1 MKVECKVLD
10 SGLTVITD
18 QMEVESTSIG
28 VWIDAGSA
36 KEELNECGIAHMLEH
51 MAFKGT
57 TNRNAEEIAREIEDV
72 GGDINAYT
80 SKEVTAYYLK
90 VLHEN
95 SDLGIDIL
103 SDIIKN
109 STLPED
115 EIERERGVII
125 SEIGQSFDSPDD
137 RVFENFTETAFHN
150 QSLGRPILGTKKTVN
165 NFQRSDLQSFF
176 SSHYGLKNMVVVAS
190 GNIEPDWFMGVVE
203 DKFSEI
209 KHKVKSSNIEAKWKA
224 GFIGEDRD
232 LEQTQLVFGIEGFN
246 NIDLDRYSLR
256 ALAIILGGGMS
267 SRLFQEL
274 REKRGLCYS
283 IFSFT
288 QMQSSSGVLGFYA
301 GTSLN
306 DGNELLDA
314 SLNEW
319 KKLKG
324 SITKEEVS
332 RAKAQMRSGFIMGQE
347 STGSRAEYLAKTM
360 LNFGKLVSTDHI
372 LKEIE
377 NISIKSIEAVI
388 ERIFSSTQPV
398 LSIIGPDASSY
409 KNFNIKAL
417 LN

>member
-301 GTSLN
+301 GTSPN

-347 STGSRAEYLAKTM
+347 NTGSRAEYLAKTM

>member
-1 MKVECKVLD
+1 MNVKYKVFD
-10 SGLTVITD
+10 SGLTVIAD
-18 QMEVESTSIG
+18 KMDVQSSSIG
-28 VWIDAGSA
+28 VWINAGSA

-137 RVFENFTETAFHN
+137 RVFENFTETVFQN
-150 QSLGRPILGTKKTVN
+150 QSLGRPILGTKETVN
-165 NFQRSDLQSFF
+165 NFQRSDLESFF

-190 GNIEPDWFMGVVE
+190 GNIEPDWFMDAVE
-203 DKFSEI
+203 DKFSDIKHEI
-209 KHKVKSSNIEAKWKA
+209 KSGNVEAKWKA

-232 LEQTQLVFGIEGFN
+232 LEQTQLVFGIEGLN

-288 QMQSSSGVLGFYA
+288 QMQSSSGVFGFYA
-301 GTSLN
+301 GTSPKDAN
-306 DGNELLDA
+306 KLLEA
-314 SLNEW
+314 SLCEW
-319 KKLKG
+319 NKLKG

-360 LNFGKLVSTDHI
+360 LNFRKLVSTDQV

-377 NISIKSIEAVI
+377 NISINSIEAVI
-388 ERIFSSTQPV
+388 ERIFLSTQPV

-409 KNFNIKAL
+409 KNFNIKSSL
-417 LN
+417 S

>member
-18 QMEVESTSIG
+18 QMEVKSTSIG

-137 RVFENFTETAFHN
+137 RVFENFTETVFQN
-150 QSLGRPILGTKKTVN
+150 QSLGRPILGTKETVN
-165 NFQRSDLQSFF
+165 NFQRSDLESFF

-190 GNIEPDWFMGVVE
+190 GNIEPDWFMDVVE
-203 DKFSEI
+203 DKFSDI
-209 KHKVKSSNIEAKWKA
+209 KHEVKSGNVEAKWKA

-232 LEQTQLVFGIEGFN
+232 LEQTQLVFGIEGLN

-288 QMQSSSGVLGFYA
+288 QMQSSSGVYGFYA
-301 GTSLN
+301 GTSPK
-306 DGNELLDA
+306 DGNQLLEA
-314 SLNEW
+314 SLSEW
-319 KKLKG
+319 NKLKG

-360 LNFGKLVSTDHI
+360 LNFRKLVSTDQV

-377 NISIKSIEAVI
+377 NISINSIEAVI
-388 ERIFSSTQPV
+388 ERIFLSTQPV

-409 KNFNIKAL
+409 KNFNIKSSL
-417 LN
+417 S

>member
-18 QMEVESTSIG
+18 QMEVKSTSIG

-137 RVFENFTETAFHN
+137 RVFENFTETVFQN
-150 QSLGRPILGTKKTVN
+150 QSLGRPILGTKETVN
-165 NFQRSDLQSFF
+165 NFQRSDLESFF

-190 GNIEPDWFMGVVE
+190 GNIESDWFMDVVE
-203 DKFSEI
+203 DKFSDI
-209 KHKVKSSNIEAKWKA
+209 KHKVKSGNVEAKWKA

-232 LEQTQLVFGIEGFN
+232 LEQTQLVFGIEGLN

-288 QMQSSSGVLGFYA
+288 QMQSSTGVFGFYA
-301 GTSLN
+301 GTSPK
-306 DGNELLDA
+306 DATQLLEA
-314 SLNEW
+314 SLSEW
-319 KKLKG
+319 NKLKG

-360 LNFGKLVSTDHI
+360 LNFRKLVSTDQV

-377 NISIKSIEAVI
+377 NISINSIEAVI
-388 ERIFSSTQPV
+388 ERIFLSTQPV
-398 LSIIGPDASSY
+398 LSIIGSDASSY
-409 KNFNIKAL
+409 KDFNIKSSL
-417 LN
+417 S

>member
-18 QMEVESTSIG
+18 QMEVKSTSIG

-137 RVFENFTETAFHN
+137 RVFENFTETVFQN
-150 QSLGRPILGTKKTVN
+150 QSLGRPILGTKETVN
-165 NFQRSDLQSFF
+165 NFQRSDLESFF

-190 GNIEPDWFMGVVE
+190 GNIEPDWFMDIVE
-203 DKFSEI
+203 DKFSDI
-209 KHKVKSSNIEAKWKA
+209 KHKVKSGNVEAKWKP

-232 LEQTQLVFGIEGFN
+232 LEQTQLVFGIEGLN

-288 QMQSSSGVLGFYA
+288 QMQSSSGVFGFYA
-301 GTSLN
+301 GTSPK
-306 DGNELLDA
+306 DGKQLLEA
-314 SLNEW
+314 SLSEW
-319 KKLKG
+319 NKLKS

-360 LNFGKLVSTDHI
+360 LNFRKLVSTDQV

-377 NISIKSIEAVI
+377 NISINSIEAVI
-388 ERIFSSTQPV
+388 ERISLSTQPV

-409 KNFNIKAL
+409 KDFNIKSSL
-417 LN
+417 S

>member
-137 RVFENFTETAFHN
+137 RVFENFTKTAFHN

-190 GNIEPDWFMGVVE
+190 GNIEPDWFMSVVE

-224 GFIGEDRD
+224 GFISEDRD

-301 GTSLN
+301 GTSPN

-360 LNFGKLVSTDHI
+360 LNFGKLVSTDQI
-372 LKEIE
+372 LKEIA
-377 NISIKSIEAVI
+377 NISIKSVEEVI

-398 LSIIGPDASSY
+398 LSIIGPDASTY
-409 KNFNIKAL
+409 KNFNIKAS

>member
-209 KHKVKSSNIEAKWKA
+209 KHKVKSSNIEAKWNE

-232 LEQTQLVFGIEGFN
+232 LEQIQLVFGIEGLN

>member
-18 QMEVESTSIG
+18 QMEVKSTSIG

-137 RVFENFTETAFHN
+137 RVFENFTETVFQN
-150 QSLGRPILGTKKTVN
+150 QSLGRPILGTKETVN
-165 NFQRSDLQSFF
+165 NFQRSDLESFF

-190 GNIEPDWFMGVVE
+190 GNIEPDWFMDVVE
-203 DKFSEI
+203 DKFSDI
-209 KHKVKSSNIEAKWKA
+209 KHKVKSGNVEAKWKA

-232 LEQTQLVFGIEGFN
+232 LEQTQLVFGIEGLN

-288 QMQSSSGVLGFYA
+288 QMQSSTGAFGFYA
-301 GTSLN
+301 GTSPKDAN
-306 DGNELLDA
+306 QLLEA
-314 SLNEW
+314 SLSEW
-319 KKLKG
+319 NKLKG

-360 LNFGKLVSTDHI
+360 LNFRKLVSTDQV

-377 NISIKSIEAVI
+377 NISINSIEAVI

-409 KNFNIKAL
+409 KDFNIKSSIS
-417 LN
+417 

>member
-18 QMEVESTSIG
+18 QMEVKSTSIG

-137 RVFENFTETAFHN
+137 RVFENFTETVFQN
-150 QSLGRPILGTKKTVN
+150 QSLGRPILGTKETVN
-165 NFQRSDLQSFF
+165 NFQRSDLESFF

-190 GNIEPDWFMGVVE
+190 GNIEPDWFMDVVE
-203 DKFSEI
+203 DKFSDI
-209 KHKVKSSNIEAKWKA
+209 KHEVKSCNVEAKWKA

-232 LEQTQLVFGIEGFN
+232 LEQTQLVFGIEGLN

-288 QMQSSSGVLGFYA
+288 QMQSSSGVFGFYA
-301 GTSLN
+301 GTSPKDSN
-306 DGNELLDA
+306 QLLEA
-314 SLNEW
+314 SLCEW
-319 KKLKG
+319 NKLKG

-360 LNFGKLVSTDHI
+360 LNFRKLVSTDQV

-377 NISIKSIEAVI
+377 NISINSIEAVI
-388 ERIFSSTQPV
+388 ERIFLSTQPV

-409 KNFNIKAL
+409 KNFNIKASL
-417 LN
+417 K

>member
-18 QMEVESTSIG
+18 QMEVKSTSIG

-137 RVFENFTETAFHN
+137 RVFENFTETVFQN
-150 QSLGRPILGTKKTVN
+150 QSLGRPILGTKETVN
-165 NFQRSDLQSFF
+165 NFQRSDLESFF

-190 GNIEPDWFMGVVE
+190 GNIEPDWFMDVVE
-203 DKFSEI
+203 DKFSDI
-209 KHKVKSSNIEAKWKA
+209 KYEVKSGNVEAKWKA

-232 LEQTQLVFGIEGFN
+232 LEQTQLVFGIEGLN

-288 QMQSSSGVLGFYA
+288 QMQSSSGVFGFYA
-301 GTSLN
+301 GTSPKDAN
-306 DGNELLDA
+306 KLLEA
-314 SLNEW
+314 SLCEW
-319 KKLKG
+319 NKLKG

-360 LNFGKLVSTDHI
+360 LNFRKLVSTDQV

-377 NISIKSIEAVI
+377 NISINSIEAVI
-388 ERIFSSTQPV
+388 ERIFLSTQPV

-409 KNFNIKAL
+409 KNFNIKSSL
-417 LN
+417 S

>member
-18 QMEVESTSIG
+18 QMEVKSTSIG

-137 RVFENFTETAFHN
+137 RVFENFTETVFQN
-150 QSLGRPILGTKKTVN
+150 QSLGRPILGTKETVN
-165 NFQRSDLQSFF
+165 NFQRSDLESFF

-190 GNIEPDWFMGVVE
+190 GNIEPDWFMDVVE
-203 DKFSEI
+203 DKFSDI
-209 KHKVKSSNIEAKWKA
+209 KHKVKSGNVEAKWKA

-232 LEQTQLVFGIEGFN
+232 LEQTQLVFGIEGLN

-288 QMQSSSGVLGFYA
+288 QMQSSSGVFGFYA
-301 GTSLN
+301 GTAPK
-306 DGNELLDA
+306 DGNQLLEA
-314 SLNEW
+314 SLSEW
-319 KKLKG
+319 NKLKG

-360 LNFGKLVSTDHI
+360 LNFRKLVSTDQV

-377 NISIKSIEAVI
+377 NISINSIEAVI
-388 ERIFSSTQPV
+388 ERIFLSTQPV

-409 KNFNIKAL
+409 KDFNIKSSL
-417 LN
+417 S

>member
-18 QMEVESTSIG
+18 QMEVETTSIG

-176 SSHYGLKNMVVVAS
+176 ISHYGLKNMVVVAS
-190 GNIEPDWFMGVVE
+190 GNIEPDWFMGIVE

-232 LEQTQLVFGIEGFN
+232 LEQTQLVFGIEGLN

-301 GTSLN
+301 GTSPN

-360 LNFGKLVSTDHI
+360 LNFGKLVSQDQI

-377 NISIKSIEAVI
+377 NISIKSVEEVI
-388 ERIFSSTQPV
+388 ERIFSSMQPV

-409 KNFNIKAL
+409 KNFNIKAS

>member
-18 QMEVESTSIG
+18 QMEVDSTSIG

-190 GNIEPDWFMGVVE
+190 GNIEPDWFMSVVE

-209 KHKVKSSNIEAKWKA
+209 KHKVKSSNIEAKWKG

-301 GTSLN
+301 GTSPN

-347 STGSRAEYLAKTM
+347 NTGSRAEYLAKTM

-377 NISIKSIEAVI
+377 NISIKSVEEVI

>member
-1 MKVECKVLD
+1 MRVECKVLD

-18 QMEVESTSIG
+18 QMEVKSTSIG

-109 STLPED
+109 SILPED

-137 RVFENFTETAFHN
+137 RVFENFTETVFQN
-150 QSLGRPILGTKKTVN
+150 QSLGRPILGTKETVN
-165 NFQRSDLQSFF
+165 NFQRSDLESFF

-190 GNIEPDWFMGVVE
+190 GNIEPDWFMDVVE
-203 DKFSEI
+203 DKFSDI
-209 KHKVKSSNIEAKWKA
+209 KHEVKSGNVEAKWKA

-232 LEQTQLVFGIEGFN
+232 LEQTQLVFGIEGLN

-288 QMQSSSGVLGFYA
+288 QMQSSSGVFGFYA
-301 GTSLN
+301 GTSPKDAN
-306 DGNELLDA
+306 KLLEA
-314 SLNEW
+314 SLCEW
-319 KKLKG
+319 NKLKG

-332 RAKAQMRSGFIMGQE
+332 RAKAQMRSGFIMRQE

-360 LNFGKLVSTDHI
+360 LNFRKLVSTDQV

-377 NISIKSIEAVI
+377 NISINSIEAVI
-388 ERIFSSTQPV
+388 ERIFLSTQPV

-409 KNFNIKAL
+409 KNFNIKSSL
-417 LN
+417 S

>member
-18 QMEVESTSIG
+18 QMEVKSTSIG

-137 RVFENFTETAFHN
+137 RVFENFTETVFQN
-150 QSLGRPILGTKKTVN
+150 QSLGRPILGTKETVN
-165 NFQRSDLQSFF
+165 NFQRSDLESFF

-190 GNIEPDWFMGVVE
+190 GNIEPDWFMDVVE
-203 DKFSEI
+203 DKFSDI
-209 KHKVKSSNIEAKWKA
+209 KHKVKSGNVEAKWKA

-232 LEQTQLVFGIEGFN
+232 LEQTQLVFGIEGLN

-288 QMQSSSGVLGFYA
+288 QMQSSTGVFGFYA
-301 GTSLN
+301 GTSPKDAN
-306 DGNELLDA
+306 QLLEA
-314 SLNEW
+314 SLSEW
-319 KKLKG
+319 NKLKG

-360 LNFGKLVSTDHI
+360 LNFRKLVSTDQV

-377 NISIKSIEAVI
+377 NISINSIETVI
-388 ERIFSSTQPV
+388 ERIFLSTQPV
-398 LSIIGPDASSY
+398 LSIIGPDASFY
-409 KNFNIKAL
+409 KDFNIKSSL
-417 LN
+417 S

>member
-1 MKVECKVLD
+1 MKVGCKVLD

-176 SSHYGLKNMVVVAS
+176 SSHYGLRNMVVVAS
-190 GNIEPDWFMGVVE
+190 GNIEPDWFMSVVE

-232 LEQTQLVFGIEGFN
+232 LEQTQLVFGIEGLN

-301 GTSLN
+301 GTSPN

>member
-232 LEQTQLVFGIEGFN
+232 LEQTQLVFGIEGLN

>member
-18 QMEVESTSIG
+18 QMEVKSTSIG

-137 RVFENFTETAFHN
+137 RVFENFTETVFQN
-150 QSLGRPILGTKKTVN
+150 QSLGRPILGTKETVN
-165 NFQRSDLQSFF
+165 NFQRSDLESFF

-190 GNIEPDWFMGVVE
+190 GNIEPDWFMDVVE
-203 DKFSEI
+203 DKFSDI
-209 KHKVKSSNIEAKWKA
+209 KHEVKSCNVEAKWKA

-232 LEQTQLVFGIEGFN
+232 LEQTQLVFGIEGLN

-301 GTSLN
+301 GTSPN

-360 LNFGKLVSTDHI
+360 LNFGKLVSQDQI

-377 NISIKSIEAVI
+377 NISIKSVEEVI
-388 ERIFSSTQPV
+388 ERIFSSMQPV

-409 KNFNIKAL
+409 KNFNIKAS

>member
-190 GNIEPDWFMGVVE
+190 GNIEPDWFMSVVE

-209 KHKVKSSNIEAKWKA
+209 KHKVKSSNIEAKWKG

-301 GTSLN
+301 GTSPN

-360 LNFGKLVSTDHI
+360 LNFGKLVSTDQI
-372 LKEIE
+372 LKEIA
-377 NISIKSIEAVI
+377 NISIKSVEEVI

-409 KNFNIKAL
+409 KNFNIKAS

>member
-18 QMEVESTSIG
+18 QMEVKSTSIG

-137 RVFENFTETAFHN
+137 RVFENFTETVFQN
-150 QSLGRPILGTKKTVN
+150 QSLGRPILGTKETVN
-165 NFQRSDLQSFF
+165 NFQRSDLESFF

-190 GNIEPDWFMGVVE
+190 GNIEPDWFMDVVE
-203 DKFSEI
+203 DKFSDI
-209 KHKVKSSNIEAKWKA
+209 KHEVKSGNVEAKWKA

-232 LEQTQLVFGIEGFN
+232 LEQTQLVFGIEGLN

-288 QMQSSSGVLGFYA
+288 QMQSSSGVFGFYA
-301 GTSLN
+301 GTSPKDAN
-306 DGNELLDA
+306 KLLEA
-314 SLNEW
+314 SLCEW
-319 KKLKG
+319 NKLKG

-360 LNFGKLVSTDHI
+360 LNFRKLVSTDQV

-377 NISIKSIEAVI
+377 NISINSIEAVI
-388 ERIFSSTQPV
+388 ERIFLSTQPV

-409 KNFNIKAL
+409 KNFNIKAS

>member
-18 QMEVESTSIG
+18 QMEVKSTSIG

-137 RVFENFTETAFHN
+137 RVFENFTETVFQN
-150 QSLGRPILGTKKTVN
+150 QSLGRPILGTKETVN
-165 NFQRSDLQSFF
+165 NFQRSDLESFF

-190 GNIEPDWFMGVVE
+190 GNIEPDWFMDVVE
-203 DKFSEI
+203 DKFSDI
-209 KHKVKSSNIEAKWKA
+209 KHKVKSGNVEAKWKA

-232 LEQTQLVFGIEGFN
+232 LEQTQLVFGIEGLN

-288 QMQSSSGVLGFYA
+288 QMQSSTGAFGFYA
-301 GTSLN
+301 GTSPKDAN
-306 DGNELLDA
+306 QLLEA
-314 SLNEW
+314 SLSEW
-319 KKLKG
+319 NKLKG

-360 LNFGKLVSTDHI
+360 LNFRKLVSTDQV

-377 NISIKSIEAVI
+377 NISINSIEAVI
-388 ERIFSSTQPV
+388 ERIFLSTQPV

-409 KNFNIKAL
+409 KNFNIKSSL
-417 LN
+417 S

>member
-90 VLHEN
+90 VLHQN

-137 RVFENFTETAFHN
+137 RVFENFTVTAFHN

-209 KHKVKSSNIEAKWKA
+209 RHKVKSSNIEAKWKA

-232 LEQTQLVFGIEGFN
+232 LEQTQLVFGIEGLN

>member
-18 QMEVESTSIG
+18 QMEVKSTSIG

-137 RVFENFTETAFHN
+137 RVFENFTETVFQN
-150 QSLGRPILGTKKTVN
+150 QSLGRPILGTKETVN
-165 NFQRSDLQSFF
+165 NFQRSDLESFF

-190 GNIEPDWFMGVVE
+190 GNIEPDWFMDVVE
-203 DKFSEI
+203 DKFSDI
-209 KHKVKSSNIEAKWKA
+209 KHKVKSGNVEAKWKA

-232 LEQTQLVFGIEGFN
+232 LEQTQLVFGIEGLN

-288 QMQSSSGVLGFYA
+288 QMQSSTGAFGFYA
-301 GTSLN
+301 GTSPKDAN
-306 DGNELLDA
+306 QLLEA
-314 SLNEW
+314 SLSEW
-319 KKLKG
+319 NKLKG

-360 LNFGKLVSTDHI
+360 LNFRKLVSTDQV

-377 NISIKSIEAVI
+377 NISINSIEAVI
-388 ERIFSSTQPV
+388 ERIFLSTQPV

-409 KNFNIKAL
+409 KDFNIKSSL
-417 LN
+417 S

>member
-1 MKVECKVLD
+1 M
-10 SGLTVITD
+10 S
-18 QMEVESTSIG
+18 
-28 VWIDAGSA
+28 
-36 KEELNECGIAHMLEH
+36 
-51 MAFKGT
+51 
-57 TNRNAEEIAREIEDV
+57 
-72 GGDINAYT
+72 
-80 SKEVTAYYLK
+80 
-90 VLHEN
+90 
-95 SDLGIDIL
+95 
-103 SDIIKN
+103 
-109 STLPED
+109 
-115 EIERERGVII
+115 
-125 SEIGQSFDSPDD
+125 
-137 RVFENFTETAFHN
+137 
-150 QSLGRPILGTKKTVN
+150 
-165 NFQRSDLQSFF
+165 
-176 SSHYGLKNMVVVAS
+176 
-190 GNIEPDWFMGVVE
+190 VVE

-209 KHKVKSSNIEAKWKA
+209 KHKVKSSNIEAQWKA

-232 LEQTQLVFGIEGFN
+232 LEQTQLVFGIEGLN

-301 GTSLN
+301 GTSPN

-360 LNFGKLVSTDHI
+360 LNFGKLVSQDQI

-377 NISIKSIEAVI
+377 NISIKSVEEVI
-388 ERIFSSTQPV
+388 ERIFSSMQPV

-409 KNFNIKAL
+409 KNFNIKAS

>member
-18 QMEVESTSIG
+18 QMEVKSTSIG

-137 RVFENFTETAFHN
+137 RVFENFTETVFQN
-150 QSLGRPILGTKKTVN
+150 QSLGRPILGTKETVN
-165 NFQRSDLQSFF
+165 NFQRSDLESFF

-190 GNIEPDWFMGVVE
+190 GNIEPDWFMDVVE
-203 DKFSEI
+203 DKFSDT
-209 KHKVKSSNIEAKWKA
+209 KHKVKSVNVEAKWKA

-232 LEQTQLVFGIEGFN
+232 LEQTQLVFGIEGLN

-288 QMQSSSGVLGFYA
+288 QMQSSTGVFGFYA
-301 GTSLN
+301 GTSPK
-306 DGNELLDA
+306 DATQLLEA
-314 SLNEW
+314 SLSEW
-319 KKLKG
+319 NKLKG

-360 LNFGKLVSTDHI
+360 LNFRKLVSTDQV

-377 NISIKSIEAVI
+377 NISINSIEAVI
-388 ERIFSSTQPV
+388 ERIFLSTQPV

-409 KNFNIKAL
+409 KDFNIKSSL
-417 LN
+417 S